1 MLFLLFIILLGLGTF
16 IFFQY
21 QKLKKANKLYAQ
33 ARELERKDIE
43 SPYDITK
50 LNQAIALYKQCS
62 KLVNHSEYIKSA
74 NQCQK
79 KIDDR
84 FRFEILVSEGRKKAK
99 NNYFREAL
107 RDFTQANKLFVTE
120 ELESEISKCQ
130 ESIKQQEKYE
140 KILEESAQI
149 AQQGQFKEAINLLK
163 SALEKFYREDGQQ
176 LLTKLEQVIRA
187 KYLYKLGLIAE
198 KKGEVKDATSNYNQ
212 ALDLLPEFTECKIRL
227 GLVTAKEN
235 PKQTISHLKEIE
247 GQQAAYIRGFAHAQ
261 LGNWQQANREWRSID
276 NSIIDSQ
283 REILKSLAERDRTI
297 QIKEIEAA
305 VDNNNIE
312 IAKKLSLEFI
322 NKFSSEP
329 LIQQNLENHIQPL
342 LERQIW
348 ETQNWQEIAVKTEVI
363 WLEQQDINSLHN
375 WAMASYYLSQTDSS
389 KLGYFIIAWST
400 ALANVEQNPTVQNVS
415 WLGSNSIDIK
425 DVSGKLKQ
433 ILENAIDAVKDDDIE
448 EYLKLRD
455 IYRRDMVTLSLMQ
468 QSDCG
473 MRIKQQLSILPGCY
487 RRSRDRFTGMKF
499 PTEVWG
505 ALYTDWGKAVAACHE
520 GDIARAINIKPSKN
534 PSSECDRFAYCFV
547 SYHEGCHYLQNLEWR
562 KAVKPLQQAK
572 PEIKAKSDWCKE
584 IDRLCELQRQNLD
597 NFDEH
602 LQFGKFWYE
611 LLDSQPSRSYLAE
624 YKAREVAKKLSDET
638 ISHQQGLNELR
649 DIQSID
655 NNNPVVLE
663 LIKAVETAQESERI
677 NRLLQQEKF
686 AEAVKAA
693 KRSSNEDV
701 RFRVAELCLEVIIKQ
716 IQSGNLSHDAIQA
729 LNEIAGWAYELC
741 PREPAFQPV
750 FRKLREIGI
759 RC

>member
-21 QKLKKANKLYAQ
+21 RKLKKANELYAQ

-50 LNQAIALYKQCS
+50 LNQALALYKQCS
-62 KLVNHSEYIKSA
+62 KLVNHSAYIKAA

-84 FRFEILVSEGRKKAK
+84 LRFQNLVSEGRKKAK

-107 RDFTQANKLFVTE
+107 HNFTQANKLFVTE

-130 ESIKQQEKYE
+130 ESINQQEKYE

-163 SALEKFYREDGQQ
+163 SALDKFYRDDGQQ
-176 LLTKLEQVIRA
+176 LLTKLERVI
-187 KYLYKLGLIAE
+187 KVKELYKLGLIAE
-198 KKGEVKDATSNYNQ
+198 NTNNVKDAICKYEQ

-227 GLVTAKEN
+227 GLVTTKEN

-261 LGNWQQANREWRSID
+261 LGNWQQANREWRSLD
-276 NSIIDSQ
+276 NSIINSQ

-297 QIKEIEAA
+297 QIKEIETA
-305 VDNNNIE
+305 VDNNKIE

-348 ETQNWQEIAVKTEVI
+348 ETQNWQEIAVKTEAI

-375 WAMASYYLSQTDSS
+375 WAIASYYFSQTDSS
-389 KLGYFIIAWST
+389 KLAYFIIAWST

-433 ILENAIDAVKDDDIE
+433 ILENAIDTVKDDNIE
-448 EYLKLRD
+448 KYLILRD

-473 MRIKQQLSILPGCY
+473 MKIKQQLFILPGCY
-487 RRSRDRFTGMKF
+487 QRFCKSLPTISF
-499 PTEVWG
+499 PSEVWG
-505 ALYTDWGKAVAACHE
+505 ALYTEWGKAVAACHE
-520 GDIARAINIKPSKN
+520 GDTARAINIKPSKN
-534 PSSECDRFAYCFV
+534 PSSGADRFAYCFV

-584 IDRLCELQRQNLD
+584 IDRLCELQRQKID
-597 NFDEH
+597 DFDEH
-602 LQFGKFWYE
+602 LQFSEFWYE
-611 LLDSQPSRSYLAE
+611 LLNSQTGRSYFAE
-624 YKAREVAKKLSDET
+624 CKARKVAQNLDNKK
-638 ISHQQGLNELR
+638 ISLQEGLNELHEIR
-649 DIQSID
+649 NID
-655 NNNPVVLE
+655 SNNSFTLD
-663 LIKAVETAQESERI
+663 LIKKVEFSLEAEKIDRFIKQNNFEGAI
-677 NRLLQQEKF
+677 NL
-686 AEAVKAA
+686 A
-693 KRSSNEDV
+693 KRSDNEMI
-701 RFRVAELCLEVIIKQ
+701 RFRLAEIFVDALLKGLENR
-716 IQSGNLSHDAIQA
+716 SLSVEEMQQLAQ
-729 LNEIAGWAYELC
+729 WAYELC
-741 PREPAFQPV
+741 PREPAFQEIYSS
-750 FRKLREIGI
+750 LRI
-759 RC
+759 

>member
-176 LLTKLEQVIRA
+176 LLTKLERVI
-187 KYLYKLGLIAE
+187 KVKELYNLGLIAE
-198 KKGEVKDATSNYNQ
+198 NTGKLSEAKAKYEQ

-276 NSIIDSQ
+276 NGIINSQ
-283 REILKSLAERDRTI
+283 REILKSSAERDRTI
-297 QIKEIEAA
+297 QIKEIESA
-305 VDNNNIE
+305 VDNNKIE

-534 PSSECDRFAYCFV
+534 SSSDVDNFADCFV
-547 SYHEGCHYLQNLEWR
+547 SYHEGCYYLQNLEWR
-562 KAVKPLQQAK
+562 KAIKPLQQAK
-572 PEIKAKSDWCKE
+572 SEIKDKSDWCKE
-584 IDRLCELQRQNLD
+584 IDRLCEAQRQKID
-597 NFDEH
+597 DFDEH
-602 LQFGKFWYE
+602 LQFSEFWYE
-611 LLDSQPSRSYLAE
+611 LLNSQTGRSYFAE
-624 YKAREVAKKLSDET
+624 CKARKVAQNLDNKK
-638 ISHQQGLNELR
+638 ISLQEGLNELHEIR
-649 DIQSID
+649 NID
-655 NNNPVVLE
+655 SNNSSTLD
-663 LIKAVETAQESERI
+663 LIKKVEYSLEAEKI
-677 NRLLQQEKF
+677 DRLMKQNQFEQAISVARQSKNEKI
-686 AEAVKAA
+686 
-693 KRSSNEDV
+693 
-701 RFRVAELCLEVIIKQ
+701 RFRVAEICIDLLLEGTE
-716 IQSGNLSHDAIQA
+716 SRS
-729 LNEIAGWAYELC
+729 LNFEAMQQLGQWAYELC
-741 PREPAFQPV
+741 PHEPAFMPFYLQ
-750 FRKLREIGI
+750 LGI
-759 RC
+759 YR